1 MKENTSFYWMM
12 VEQDVERVIFKLR
25 NLQQDQITLKEIASI
40 DAVNALAKRESD
52 RLFEIE
58 NPAVKKQ

>member
-1 MKENTSFYWMM
+1 MM

-25 NLQQDQITLKEIASI
+25 NGQQDQITLKEIASI